1 MRDDAV
7 LRRARPLGRGLGRQ
21 DLDTDLVW
29 LSIVR
34 LESSVAP
41 RILTLS
47 ESGMTVPATFVG
59 VEPGMDLTHAFFEYY
74 TLHQA

>member
-1 MRDDAV
+1 
-7 LRRARPLGRGLGRQ
+7 
-21 DLDTDLVW
+21 VW

-47 ESGMTVPATFVG
+47 ETGITVPATFTG
-59 VEPGMDLTHAFFEYY
+59 IEPGRDLTR
-74 TLHQA
+74 

>member
-1 MRDDAV
+1 MANVTETAISSSKDERMCLSEWMRWK
-7 LRRARPLGRGLGRQ
+7 Q

-34 LESSVAP
+34 LESSMAP

-47 ESGMTVPATFVG
+47 ESGIAVPATFTG
-59 VEPGMDLTHAFFEYY
+59 IEPGRDLTR
-74 TLHQA
+74 

>member
-1 MRDDAV
+1 MIEK
-7 LRRARPLGRGLGRQ
+7 

-47 ESGMTVPATFVG
+47 ESGIAVPATFKCI
-59 VEPGMDLTHAFFEYY
+59 ELGMDLTR
-74 TLHQA
+74 